1 MAIKCVDK
9 STLIKARTK
18 QRLMQEIKIHR
29 DLKHENIVLYNHFF
43 EDANNVY
50 MVLDLCHNGSLADML
65 KKRKSIDEIEARYYI
80 KQLLDAVEYCHKKR
94 IIHRDLKLGNI
105 LLDKEMTI
113 KLSDFGLAAKLN
125 FEDEKRRTM
134 CGTPNYIAP
143 EVLDS
148 KFGHSYEV
156 DIWAIGVIIYTLI
169 YGKPPFDTADL
180 KTTYKRIRAC
190 IYDFPAKNIS
200 DEAKDLIR

>member
-1 MAIKCVDK
+1 M
-9 STLIKARTK
+9 
-18 QRLMQEIKIHR
+18 
-29 DLKHENIVLYNHFF
+29 
-43 EDANNVY
+43 
-50 MVLDLCHNGSLADML
+50 
-65 KKRKSIDEIEARYYI
+65 
-80 KQLLDAVEYCHKKR
+80 DAVEYCHKKR